1 MTLPADT
8 PKLPKWPFLIGDA
21 ALLGL
26 AWIIADQSRNPFSGT
41 PLIAIVTCVAL
52 GALGAAVP
60 FLADYA
66 RRQDE
71 ALDDRQRGLD
81 ALARTVAASSEQIS
95 IAASGLHE
103 ITELAQRNV
112 KAADQLPQK
121 LQEKIASFKAQ
132 LDAAGDDER
141 EELEKEVTTLRAA
154 EGERLESASDKMAK
168 AVAELT
174 RLEANAQKNLA
185 ASTMALEKA
194 TAALAAIET
203 RINAA
208 LAAAAAAESAPRSR
222 ATESRPAETAGRFST
237 ESVSKTETPEP
248 KGAAE
253 PTTSPAEPDA
263 HLLAA
268 ILSGQGFDF
277 QPETP
282 APAPADATATTPAT
296 PKKRGPRKP
305 KGEGVTVPPMPS
317 DAGEPASAAPAEST
331 PAAEPVV
338 ASVATDVP
346 AAESSTPAPETI
358 EAKPE
363 ESAVSSDGATRL
375 LVTAYIGIGNRLFIR
390 GEGPG
395 LSWDKGVPLQ
405 FVSIGKWRWETSD
418 ATAPVQYK
426 LYKNDDTEC
435 AALGGRALDPG
446 QQQEVTATF

>member
-168 AVAELT
+168 TVAELT

-185 ASTMALEKA
+185 ASTVALEKA

-208 LAAAAAAESAPRSR
+208 LAAAATAESAARSR
-222 ATESRPAETAGRFST
+222 ATESRSAETAGRFST
-237 ESVSKTETPEP
+237 ESVANTETPEP
-248 KGAAE
+248 KGTAE
-253 PTTSPAEPDA
+253 PTASPAEPDA

-277 QPETP
+277 KPETP
-282 APAPADATATTPAT
+282 ATAPADAAATPPAT

-305 KGEGVTVPPMPS
+305 KGEGATVPPMPL
-317 DAGEPASAAPAEST
+317 DAGESTAAAPAEST

-338 ASVATDVP
+338 ASVATDVSAP
-346 AAESSTPAPETI
+346 ESSAPAPETI

-405 FVSIGKWRWETSD
+405 FVSIGKWRWETSE
-418 ATAPVQYK
+418 ANSPVSFK

-435 AALGGRALDPG
+435 ASVGGRALDVG
-446 QQQEVTATF
+446 QQLEVTATF